1 MFSRLAACAFFE
13 LCYNRPM
20 IKIINTN
27 RMTRQP
33 FFQALIN
40 YLHQHQDVTLRQIKA
55 AFEGE
60 KNLDRQLDAYIEAG
74 YIHRK
79 NRRYQNAFRLLDS
92 LDGLSLDQEIFVD
105 TESALFD
112 QVKEITFRRQMTNS
126 TNDLVIEEEV
136 DLVRERLTLDSYF
149 YKMRTQEELSED
161 QKKLYVILGDVN
173 PDYALKYMT
182 SFLLKFT
189 RKERVIQRR
198 SDIFVEALVIL
209 GFLEQVAPQT
219 YALTMEVDPEQL
231 IFRKI

>member
-1 MFSRLAACAFFE
+1 
-13 LCYNRPM
+13 
-20 IKIINTN
+20 
-27 RMTRQP
+27 MTRQP
-33 FFQALIN
+33 FFQALIH
-40 YLHQHQDVTLRQIKA
+40 YLHEHQDVTLRQIKA

-112 QVKEITFRRQMTNS
+112 QLKEVTFRRQMTNA
-126 TNDLVIEEEV
+126 TNDLIIEEDV
-136 DLVRERLTLDSYF
+136 DLMRENLTLDSYF

-161 QKKLYVILGDVN
+161 QKKLYAILGDVN
-173 PDYALKYMT
+173 PNYALKYMT

-189 RKERVIQRR
+189 RKDKVIQRR
-198 SDIFVEALVIL
+198 PDIFVQALVTL
-209 GFLEQVAPQT
+209 NFLEEISPQT
-219 YALTMEVDPEQL
+219 YALTMEMDPEQL

>member
-1 MFSRLAACAFFE
+1 
-13 LCYNRPM
+13 
-20 IKIINTN
+20 
-27 RMTRQP
+27 
-33 FFQALIN
+33 
-40 YLHQHQDVTLRQIKA
+40 
-55 AFEGE
+55 
-60 KNLDRQLDAYIEAG
+60 
-74 YIHRK
+74 
-79 NRRYQNAFRLLDS
+79 
-92 LDGLSLDQEIFVD
+92 
-105 TESALFD
+105 
-112 QVKEITFRRQMTNS
+112 
-126 TNDLVIEEEV
+126 
-136 DLVRERLTLDSYF
+136 
-149 YKMRTQEELSED
+149 MRTQEELSED

>member
-1 MFSRLAACAFFE
+1 
-13 LCYNRPM
+13 M
-20 IKIINTN
+20 IKIFHTN
-27 RMTRQP
+27 RLTRQP

-40 YLHQHQDVTLRQIKA
+40 YLHEHQDVTLRQIKA

-74 YIHRK
+74 YIGRE

-92 LDGLSLDQEIFVD
+92 LEGLSLDQEIFVD
-105 TESALFD
+105 TESPLFD
-112 QVKEITFRRQMTNS
+112 QLKEITFYQRMANA
-126 TNDLVIEEEV
+126 TNDLIIEEDV
-136 DLVRERLTLDSYF
+136 DLMRENLTLDSYF

-161 QKKLYVILGDVN
+161 QKKLYAILGDVN

-189 RKERVIQRR
+189 RKDKVIQRR
-198 SDIFVEALVIL
+198 SDIFVQALVTL
-209 GFLEQVAPQT
+209 DFLEEISPQT
-219 YALTMEVDPEQL
+219 YALTMEMDPEQL

>member
-1 MFSRLAACAFFE
+1 
-13 LCYNRPM
+13 
-20 IKIINTN
+20 
-27 RMTRQP
+27 MTRQP

-40 YLHQHQDVTLRQIKA
+40 YLHEHQDVTLRQIKA

-112 QVKEITFRRQMTNS
+112 QLKEVTFHRQMTNA
-126 TNDLVIEEEV
+126 TNDLIIEEDV
-136 DLVRERLTLDSYF
+136 DLMRENLTLDSYF

-161 QKKLYVILGDVN
+161 QKKLYAILGDVN

-189 RKERVIQRR
+189 RKDKVIQRR
-198 SDIFVEALVIL
+198 SDIFVQALVTL
-209 GFLEQVAPQT
+209 DFLEEISPQT
-219 YALTMEVDPEQL
+219 YALTMEMDPEQL

>member
-1 MFSRLAACAFFE
+1 
-13 LCYNRPM
+13 M
-20 IKIINTN
+20 IKIFHTN

-33 FFQALIN
+33 FFQALIH
-40 YLHQHQDVTLRQIKA
+40 YLHEHQDVTLRQIKA

-112 QVKEITFRRQMTNS
+112 QLKEVTFRRQMTNA
-126 TNDLVIEEEV
+126 TNDLIIEEDV
-136 DLVRERLTLDSYF
+136 DLMRENLTLDSYF

-161 QKKLYVILGDVN
+161 QKKLYAILGDVN

-189 RKERVIQRR
+189 RKDKVIQRR
-198 SDIFVEALVIL
+198 SDIFVQALVTL
-209 GFLEQVAPQT
+209 DFLEEISPQT
-219 YALTMEVDPEQL
+219 YALTMEMDPEQL

>member
-1 MFSRLAACAFFE
+1 
-13 LCYNRPM
+13 M
-20 IKIINTN
+20 IKIFHTN

-33 FFQALIN
+33 FFQALIH
-40 YLHQHQDVTLRQIKA
+40 YLHEHQDVTLRQIKA

-112 QVKEITFRRQMTNS
+112 QLKEVTFRRQMTKA
-126 TNDLVIEEEV
+126 TNDLIIEEDV
-136 DLVRERLTLDSYF
+136 DLMRENLTLDSYF

-161 QKKLYVILGDVN
+161 QKKLYAILGDVN

-189 RKERVIQRR
+189 RKDKVIQRR
-198 SDIFVEALVIL
+198 SDIFVQALVTL
-209 GFLEQVAPQT
+209 DFLEEISPQT
-219 YALTMEVDPEQL
+219 YALTMEMDPEQL

>member
-1 MFSRLAACAFFE
+1 
-13 LCYNRPM
+13 
-20 IKIINTN
+20 
-27 RMTRQP
+27 MTRQP
-33 FFQALIN
+33 FFQALIH
-40 YLHQHQDVTLRQIKA
+40 YLHEHQDVTLRQIKA
-55 AFEGE
+55 AFEVE

-74 YIHRK
+74 YIRRE
-79 NRRYQNAFRLLDS
+79 NRRYQKAFRLLDS
-92 LDGLSLDQEIFVD
+92 LVGLSLDQEIFVD
-105 TESALFD
+105 TESTLFD

>member
-1 MFSRLAACAFFE
+1 
-13 LCYNRPM
+13 
-20 IKIINTN
+20 
-27 RMTRQP
+27 MTRQP
-33 FFQALIN
+33 FFQALIH
-40 YLHQHQDVTLRQIKA
+40 YLHEHQDVTLRQIKA

-112 QVKEITFRRQMTNS
+112 QLKEVTFRRQMTNA
-126 TNDLVIEEEV
+126 TNDLIIEEDV
-136 DLVRERLTLDSYF
+136 DLMRENLTLDSYF
-149 YKMRTQEELSED
+149 YKMRAQEELSEE
-161 QKKLYVILGDVN
+161 QKKLYAILGDVN
-173 PDYALKYMT
+173 PNYALKYMT

-189 RKERVIQRR
+189 RKDKVIQRR
-198 SDIFVEALVIL
+198 SDIFVQALVTL
-209 GFLEQVAPQT
+209 DFLEEISPQT
-219 YALTMEVDPEQL
+219 YALTMEMDPEQL

>member
-1 MFSRLAACAFFE
+1 
-13 LCYNRPM
+13 
-20 IKIINTN
+20 
-27 RMTRQP
+27 MTRQP
-33 FFQALIN
+33 FFQALIH
-40 YLHQHQDVTLRQIKA
+40 YLHEHQDVTLRQIKA

>member
-1 MFSRLAACAFFE
+1 
-13 LCYNRPM
+13 M
-20 IKIINTN
+20 IKIFHTN

-33 FFQALIN
+33 FFQALIH

-55 AFEGE
+55 AFKGE

-74 YIHRK
+74 YIGRA
-79 NRRYQNAFRLLDS
+79 NRRYQNAFQLLDS
-92 LDGLSLDQEIFVD
+92 LEGLSLDQEIFVD

-112 QVKEITFRRQMTNS
+112 KVKEITFRRQMTNS

>member
-1 MFSRLAACAFFE
+1 
-13 LCYNRPM
+13 
-20 IKIINTN
+20 
-27 RMTRQP
+27 MTRQP
-33 FFQALIN
+33 FFQALIH
-40 YLHQHQDVTLRQIKA
+40 YLHEHQDVTLRQIKA

-112 QVKEITFRRQMTNS
+112 QLKEVTFRRQMTNA
-126 TNDLVIEEEV
+126 TNDLIIEEDV
-136 DLVRERLTLDSYF
+136 DLMRENLTLDSYF

-161 QKKLYVILGDVN
+161 QKKLYAILGDVN

-189 RKERVIQRR
+189 RKDRVIQRR
-198 SDIFVEALVIL
+198 PDIFVQALVTL
-209 GFLEQVAPQT
+209 DFLEEISPQS
-219 YALTMEVDPEQL
+219 YVLTMEMDLEQL
-231 IFRKI
+231 IFRKTKDEA

>member
-1 MFSRLAACAFFE
+1 
-13 LCYNRPM
+13 M
-20 IKIINTN
+20 IKIFHTN

-40 YLHQHQDVTLRQIKA
+40 YLHEHQDVTLRQIKA

-112 QVKEITFRRQMTNS
+112 QLKEVTFHRQMTNA
-126 TNDLVIEEEV
+126 TNDLIIEEDV
-136 DLVRERLTLDSYF
+136 DLMRENLTLDSYF

-161 QKKLYVILGDVN
+161 QKKLYAILGDVN

-189 RKERVIQRR
+189 RKDKVIQRR
-198 SDIFVEALVIL
+198 SDIFVQALVTL
-209 GFLEQVAPQT
+209 DFLEEISPQT
-219 YALTMEVDPEQL
+219 YALTMEMDPEQL

>member
-1 MFSRLAACAFFE
+1 
-13 LCYNRPM
+13 
-20 IKIINTN
+20 
-27 RMTRQP
+27 MTRQP
-33 FFQALIN
+33 FFQALIH
-40 YLHQHQDVTLRQIKA
+40 YLHEHQDVTLRQIKA

-112 QVKEITFRRQMTNS
+112 QLKEVTFRRQMTKA
-126 TNDLVIEEEV
+126 TNDLIIEEDV
-136 DLVRERLTLDSYF
+136 DLMRENLTLDSYF

-161 QKKLYVILGDVN
+161 QKKLYAILGDVN

-189 RKERVIQRR
+189 RKDKVIQRR
-198 SDIFVEALVIL
+198 SDIFVQALVTL
-209 GFLEQVAPQT
+209 DFLEEISPQT
-219 YALTMEVDPEQL
+219 YALTMEMDPEQL

>member
-1 MFSRLAACAFFE
+1 
-13 LCYNRPM
+13 
-20 IKIINTN
+20 
-27 RMTRQP
+27 MTRQP
-33 FFQALIN
+33 FFQALIH

-55 AFEGE
+55 AFKGE

-74 YIHRK
+74 YIGRA
-79 NRRYQNAFRLLDS
+79 NRRYQNAFQLLDS
-92 LDGLSLDQEIFVD
+92 LEGLSLDQEIFVD
-105 TESALFD
+105 TESDLFTQLKD
-112 QVKEITFRRQMTNS
+112 ITFHRQMTNS

-161 QKKLYVILGDVN
+161 QKKLYAILGDVN

-231 IFRKI
+231 IFRK

>member
-1 MFSRLAACAFFE
+1 
-13 LCYNRPM
+13 
-20 IKIINTN
+20 
-27 RMTRQP
+27 MTRQP

-40 YLHQHQDVTLRQIKA
+40 YLHEHQDVTLRQIKA

-112 QVKEITFRRQMTNS
+112 QLKEVTFRRQMTNA
-126 TNDLVIEEEV
+126 TNDLIIEEDV
-136 DLVRERLTLDSYF
+136 DLMRENLTLDSYF

-161 QKKLYVILGDVN
+161 QKKLYAILGDVN

-189 RKERVIQRR
+189 RKDKVIQRR
-198 SDIFVEALVIL
+198 PDIFVQALVTL
-209 GFLEQVAPQT
+209 DFLEEISPQT
-219 YALTMEVDPEQL
+219 YALTMEMDPEQL

>member
-1 MFSRLAACAFFE
+1 
-13 LCYNRPM
+13 M
-20 IKIINTN
+20 IKIFHTN
-27 RMTRQP
+27 KMTRQP

-74 YIHRK
+74 YIRRE
-79 NRRYQNAFRLLDS
+79 NRRYQNAFSLLDS
-92 LDGLSLDQEIFVD
+92 LEGLSLDQEIFVD
-105 TESALFD
+105 TESTLFD

-161 QKKLYVILGDVN
+161 QKKLYAILGDVN

-231 IFRKI
+231 IFRK

>member
-1 MFSRLAACAFFE
+1 MACAFLG
-13 LCYNRPM
+13 LCYNGSM
-20 IKIINTN
+20 IKIFHTN

-112 QVKEITFRRQMTNS
+112 QLKEVTFHRQMTNA
-126 TNDLVIEEEV
+126 TNDLIIEEDV
-136 DLVRERLTLDSYF
+136 DLMRENLTLDSYF

-161 QKKLYVILGDVN
+161 QKKLYAILGDVN

-189 RKERVIQRR
+189 RKDKVIQRR
-198 SDIFVEALVIL
+198 SDIFVQALVTL
-209 GFLEQVAPQT
+209 DFLEEISPQT
-219 YALTMEVDPEQL
+219 YALTMEMDPEQL

>member
-1 MFSRLAACAFFE
+1 
-13 LCYNRPM
+13 
-20 IKIINTN
+20 
-27 RMTRQP
+27 MTRQP
-33 FFQALIN
+33 FFQALIH

-74 YIHRK
+74 YIRRE
-79 NRRYQNAFRLLDS
+79 NRRYQKAFRLLDS
-92 LDGLSLDQEIFVD
+92 LVGLSLDQEIFVD
-105 TESALFD
+105 TESTLFD

-231 IFRKI
+231 IFRK

>member
-1 MFSRLAACAFFE
+1 
-13 LCYNRPM
+13 M
-20 IKIINTN
+20 IKIFHTN
-27 RMTRQP
+27 KMTRQP

-74 YIHRK
+74 YIGRA
-79 NRRYQNAFRLLDS
+79 NRRYQNAFQLLDS
-92 LDGLSLDQEIFVD
+92 LEGLSLDQEIFVD

>member
-1 MFSRLAACAFFE
+1 
-13 LCYNRPM
+13 M

>member
-1 MFSRLAACAFFE
+1 
-13 LCYNRPM
+13 M
-20 IKIINTN
+20 IKIFHTN

-33 FFQALIN
+33 FFQALIH

-112 QVKEITFRRQMTNS
+112 QLKEVTFRRQMTNA
-126 TNDLVIEEEV
+126 TNDLIIEEDV
-136 DLVRERLTLDSYF
+136 DLMWENLTLDSYF
-149 YKMRTQEELSED
+149 YKMRTQGELSEE

>member
-1 MFSRLAACAFFE
+1 
-13 LCYNRPM
+13 
-20 IKIINTN
+20 
-27 RMTRQP
+27 MTRQP
-33 FFQALIN
+33 FFQALIH

-74 YIHRK
+74 YIRRE
-79 NRRYQNAFRLLDS
+79 NRRYQKAFRLLDS
-92 LDGLSLDQEIFVD
+92 LVGLSLDQEIFVD
-105 TESALFD
+105 TESTLFD

-161 QKKLYVILGDVN
+161 QKKLYQILGDVN

>member
-1 MFSRLAACAFFE
+1 
-13 LCYNRPM
+13 
-20 IKIINTN
+20 
-27 RMTRQP
+27 MTRQP
-33 FFQALIN
+33 FFQALIH
-40 YLHQHQDVTLRQIKA
+40 YLHEHQDVTLRQIKA

-112 QVKEITFRRQMTNS
+112 QLKEVTFRRQMTNA
-126 TNDLVIEEEV
+126 TNDLIIEEDV
-136 DLVRERLTLDSYF
+136 DLMRENLTLDSYF

-161 QKKLYVILGDVN
+161 QKKLYAILGDVN

-189 RKERVIQRR
+189 RKDKVIQRR
-198 SDIFVEALVIL
+198 PDIFVQALVTL
-209 GFLEQVAPQT
+209 DFLEEISLQSYV
-219 YALTMEVDPEQL
+219 LTMEMDRKQL
-231 IFRKI
+231 IFRKIKDEA

>member
-1 MFSRLAACAFFE
+1 
-13 LCYNRPM
+13 M
-20 IKIINTN
+20 IKIFHTN
-27 RMTRQP
+27 RMTRQS

-74 YIHRK
+74 YIRRE
-79 NRRYQNAFRLLDS
+79 NRRYQKAFRLLDS
-92 LDGLSLDQEIFVD
+92 LVGLSLDQEIFVD

-161 QKKLYVILGDVN
+161 QKKLYAILGDVN

-198 SDIFVEALVIL
+198 ADIFVEALVIL
-209 GFLEQVAPQT
+209 DFLEQVAPQT
-219 YALTMEVDPEQL
+219 YALTMEMDPEQL
-231 IFRKI
+231 IFRKK

>member
-1 MFSRLAACAFFE
+1 
-13 LCYNRPM
+13 M
-20 IKIINTN
+20 IKIFHTN

-33 FFQALIN
+33 FFQALIH

-74 YIHRK
+74 YIRRE
-79 NRRYQNAFRLLDS
+79 NRRYQKAFRLLDS
-92 LDGLSLDQEIFVD
+92 LVGLSLDQEIFVD
-105 TESALFD
+105 TESTLFD

>member
-1 MFSRLAACAFFE
+1 
-13 LCYNRPM
+13 
-20 IKIINTN
+20 
-27 RMTRQP
+27 MTRQP
-33 FFQALIN
+33 FFQALIH
-40 YLHQHQDVTLRQIKA
+40 YLHEHQDVTLRQIKA

-105 TESALFD
+105 TESELFD
-112 QVKEITFRRQMTNS
+112 QLKEITFCQQMTNA

-136 DLVRERLTLDSYF
+136 DLMRERLTLDSYF

-161 QKKLYVILGDVN
+161 QKKLYAILGDVN

-189 RKERVIQRR
+189 RKDKVIQRR
-198 SDIFVEALVIL
+198 SDIFVQALVTL
-209 GFLEQVAPQT
+209 DF
-219 YALTMEVDPEQL
+219 
-231 IFRKI
+231 

>member
-1 MFSRLAACAFFE
+1 
-13 LCYNRPM
+13 
-20 IKIINTN
+20 
-27 RMTRQP
+27 MTRQP
-33 FFQALIN
+33 FFQALIH

-74 YIHRK
+74 YIRRE
-79 NRRYQNAFRLLDS
+79 NRRYQKAFRLLDS
-92 LDGLSLDQEIFVD
+92 LVGLSLDQEIFVD

-126 TNDLVIEEEV
+126 TNGLVIEEEV

-161 QKKLYVILGDVN
+161 QKKLYAILGDVN

>member
-1 MFSRLAACAFFE
+1 
-13 LCYNRPM
+13 
-20 IKIINTN
+20 
-27 RMTRQP
+27 MTRQP
-33 FFQALIN
+33 FFQALIH

-55 AFEGE
+55 AFKGE

-74 YIHRK
+74 YIGRA
-79 NRRYQNAFRLLDS
+79 NRRYQNAFQLLDS
-92 LDGLSLDQEIFVD
+92 LEGLSLDQEIFVD
-105 TESALFD
+105 TESDLFTQLKD
-112 QVKEITFRRQMTNS
+112 ITFHRQMTNS

-198 SDIFVEALVIL
+198 ADIFVEALVIL
-209 GFLEQVAPQT
+209 DFLEQVAPQT
-219 YALTMEVDPEQL
+219 YALTMEMDPEQL
-231 IFRKI
+231 IFRKK

>member
-1 MFSRLAACAFFE
+1 
-13 LCYNRPM
+13 
-20 IKIINTN
+20 
-27 RMTRQP
+27 MTRQP
-33 FFQALIN
+33 FFQALIH
-40 YLHQHQDVTLRQIKA
+40 YLHEHQDVTLRQIKA

-105 TESALFD
+105 TESELFD
-112 QVKEITFRRQMTNS
+112 QLKEVTFRRQMTKA
-126 TNDLVIEEEV
+126 TNDLIIEEDV
-136 DLVRERLTLDSYF
+136 DLMRENLTLDSYF

-161 QKKLYVILGDVN
+161 QKKLYAILGDVN

-189 RKERVIQRR
+189 RKDKVIQRR
-198 SDIFVEALVIL
+198 PDIFVQALVTL
-209 GFLEQVAPQT
+209 DFLEEISPQS
-219 YALTMEVDPEQL
+219 YVLTMEMDRKQL
-231 IFRKI
+231 IFRKIKDEA

>member
-1 MFSRLAACAFFE
+1 
-13 LCYNRPM
+13 
-20 IKIINTN
+20 
-27 RMTRQP
+27 MTRQP
-33 FFQALIN
+33 FFQALIH
-40 YLHQHQDVTLRQIKA
+40 YLHEHQDVTLRQIKA

-92 LDGLSLDQEIFVD
+92 LEGLSLDQEIFVD
-105 TESALFD
+105 TDSALFD
-112 QVKEITFRRQMTNS
+112 QLKEVTFRRQMTNS

-161 QKKLYVILGDVN
+161 QKKLYAILGDVN

-198 SDIFVEALVIL
+198 ADIFVEALVIL
-209 GFLEQVAPQT
+209 DFLEQVAPQT
-219 YALTMEVDPEQL
+219 YALTMEMDPEQL
-231 IFRKI
+231 IFRKK

>member
-1 MFSRLAACAFFE
+1 
-13 LCYNRPM
+13 
-20 IKIINTN
+20 
-27 RMTRQP
+27 MTRQP

-40 YLHQHQDVTLRQIKA
+40 YLHEHQDVTLRQIKA

-105 TESALFD
+105 TESELFD
-112 QVKEITFRRQMTNS
+112 QLKEVTFRRQMTKA
-126 TNDLVIEEEV
+126 TNDLIIEEDV
-136 DLVRERLTLDSYF
+136 DLMRENLTLDSYF

-161 QKKLYVILGDVN
+161 QKKLYAILGDVN

-189 RKERVIQRR
+189 RKDKVIQRR
-198 SDIFVEALVIL
+198 SDIFVQALVTL
-209 GFLEQVAPQT
+209 DFLEEISPQT
-219 YALTMEVDPEQL
+219 YALTMEMDPEQL

>member
-1 MFSRLAACAFFE
+1 
-13 LCYNRPM
+13 
-20 IKIINTN
+20 
-27 RMTRQP
+27 MTRQP

-112 QVKEITFRRQMTNS
+112 QLKEVTFRRQMTNA
-126 TNDLVIEEEV
+126 TNDLIIEEDV
-136 DLVRERLTLDSYF
+136 DLMRENLTLDSYF

-161 QKKLYVILGDVN
+161 QKKLYAILGDVN
-173 PDYALKYMT
+173 PNYALKYMT

-189 RKERVIQRR
+189 RKDKVIQRR
-198 SDIFVEALVIL
+198 PDIFVQALVTL
-209 GFLEQVAPQT
+209 DFLEEISPQT
-219 YALTMEVDPEQL
+219 YALTMEMDPEQL

>member
-1 MFSRLAACAFFE
+1 
-13 LCYNRPM
+13 
-20 IKIINTN
+20 
-27 RMTRQP
+27 MTRQP
-33 FFQALIN
+33 FFQALIH
-40 YLHQHQDVTLRQIKA
+40 YLHEHQDVTLRQIKA

-112 QVKEITFRRQMTNS
+112 QLKEVTFRRQMTNA
-126 TNDLVIEEEV
+126 TNDLIIEEDV
-136 DLVRERLTLDSYF
+136 DLMRENLTLDSYF

-161 QKKLYVILGDVN
+161 QKKLYAILGDVN
-173 PDYALKYMT
+173 PNYALKYMT

-189 RKERVIQRR
+189 RKDKVIQRR
-198 SDIFVEALVIL
+198 PDIFVQALVTL
-209 GFLEQVAPQT
+209 DFLEEISPQS
-219 YALTMEVDPEQL
+219 YVLTMEMDREQL
-231 IFRKI
+231 IFRKTKDEA

>member
-1 MFSRLAACAFFE
+1 
-13 LCYNRPM
+13 
-20 IKIINTN
+20 
-27 RMTRQP
+27 MTRQP

-40 YLHQHQDVTLRQIKA
+40 YLHEHQDVTLRQIKA

-112 QVKEITFRRQMTNS
+112 QLKEVTFHRQMTNA
-126 TNDLVIEEEV
+126 TNDLIIEEDV
-136 DLVRERLTLDSYF
+136 DLMRENLTLDSYF

-161 QKKLYVILGDVN
+161 QKKLYAILGDVN

-189 RKERVIQRR
+189 RKDKVIQRR
-198 SDIFVEALVIL
+198 SDIFVQALVTL
-209 GFLEQVAPQT
+209 DFLEEISPQT
-219 YALTMEVDPEQL
+219 YALTMEMDPEQL
-231 IFRKI
+231 IFRKK

>member
-1 MFSRLAACAFFE
+1 
-13 LCYNRPM
+13 
-20 IKIINTN
+20 
-27 RMTRQP
+27 MTRQP

-40 YLHQHQDVTLRQIKA
+40 YLHEHQDVTLRQIKA

-112 QVKEITFRRQMTNS
+112 QLKEVTFRRQMTKA
-126 TNDLVIEEEV
+126 TNDLIIEEDV
-136 DLVRERLTLDSYF
+136 DLMRENLTLDSYF

-161 QKKLYVILGDVN
+161 QKKLYAILGDVN

-189 RKERVIQRR
+189 RKDKVIQRR
-198 SDIFVEALVIL
+198 SDIFVQALVTL
-209 GFLEQVAPQT
+209 DFLEEISPQT
-219 YALTMEVDPEQL
+219 YALTMEMDPEQL

>member
-1 MFSRLAACAFFE
+1 
-13 LCYNRPM
+13 
-20 IKIINTN
+20 
-27 RMTRQP
+27 MTRQP
-33 FFQALIN
+33 FFQALIH

-55 AFEGE
+55 AFKGE
-60 KNLDRQLDAYIEAG
+60 KNLDRQLDTYIEAG
-74 YIHRK
+74 YIGRA
-79 NRRYQNAFRLLDS
+79 NRRYQNAFQLLDS
-92 LDGLSLDQEIFVD
+92 LEGLSLDQEIFVD
-105 TESALFD
+105 TESDLFTQLKD
-112 QVKEITFRRQMTNS
+112 ITFHRQMTNS

-149 YKMRTQEELSED
+149 YKMRTQEELSKD
-161 QKKLYVILGDVN
+161 QKKLYAILGDVN

-231 IFRKI
+231 IFRK

>member
-1 MFSRLAACAFFE
+1 
-13 LCYNRPM
+13 
-20 IKIINTN
+20 
-27 RMTRQP
+27 MTRQP
-33 FFQALIN
+33 FFQALIH
-40 YLHQHQDVTLRQIKA
+40 YLHEHQDVTLRQIKA

-112 QVKEITFRRQMTNS
+112 QLKEVTFRRQMTNA
-126 TNDLVIEEEV
+126 TNDLIIEEDV
-136 DLVRERLTLDSYF
+136 DLMRENLTLDSYF

-161 QKKLYVILGDVN
+161 QKKLYAILGDVN
-173 PDYALKYMT
+173 PNYALKYMT

-189 RKERVIQRR
+189 RKDKVIQRR
-198 SDIFVEALVIL
+198 PDIFVQALVTL
-209 GFLEQVAPQT
+209 DFLEEISPQT
-219 YALTMEVDPEQL
+219 YALTMEMDPEQL

>member
-1 MFSRLAACAFFE
+1 
-13 LCYNRPM
+13 
-20 IKIINTN
+20 
-27 RMTRQP
+27 MTRQP
-33 FFQALIN
+33 FFQALIH
-40 YLHQHQDVTLRQIKA
+40 YLHEHQDVTLRQIKA

-74 YIHRK
+74 YIRRE
-79 NRRYQNAFRLLDS
+79 NRRYQKAFRLLDS
-92 LDGLSLDQEIFVD
+92 LVGLSLDQEIFVD
-105 TESALFD
+105 TESTLFD

>member
-1 MFSRLAACAFFE
+1 
-13 LCYNRPM
+13 
-20 IKIINTN
+20 
-27 RMTRQP
+27 MTRQP

-74 YIHRK
+74 YIGRA
-79 NRRYQNAFRLLDS
+79 NRRYQNAFQLLDS
-92 LDGLSLDQEIFVD
+92 LEGLSLDQEIFVD